1 MEIGR
6 VINDRYRLER
16 LIKQGQICVVYQGKD
31 KVLQRTVAI
40 KAVPAQHAPAYRA
53 AIRKTC
59 HFSHPN
65 IIGLYD
71 LVAESEMLYIVQE
84 YVEGVDFAASH
95 DKSGSYILSAYEV
108 ADIGCQLCQAL
119 LYASSSPHPVCHGD
133 LTPTAVLRD
142 RQGMVRVNNF
152 ALPGDRDYFENWSV
166 VGGEGVVASDADLP
180 CGPHD
185 KLGSHDK
192 SESYNAGR
200 HADDTRAVGLLLYQL
215 LAGRPSDAM
224 KKKLPHPADAG
235 LKRAPL
241 GFAEAPTDGQLNFPR
256 STPAELCETI
266 ARAVIRSHPHHINTI
281 EALDSALR
289 AVADA
294 LKAGIPG
301 RDESRPYSTA
311 QSVEG
316 HQPRRPS
323 PIGQVGQA
331 EVEDARGTGKLV
343 SALPVRETADTGLGI
358 AAYRADSPGPESS
371 FAFAPD
377 APTTVADAPF
387 KLAAARQA
395 AYNEFPTINRGATT
409 QTRRSPILLLLLLGL
424 VVFALFFVVGYFTGH
439 LLFFH

>member
-16 LIKQGQICVVYQGKD
+16 LIKQGRICVVYQGKD

-53 AIRKTC
+53 AIRVTC

-71 LVAESEMLYIVQE
+71 LVAESETLYIVQE
-84 YVEGVDFAASH
+84 YVEGVEFAA
-95 DKSGSYILSAYEV
+95 LLQVSAHEV
-108 ADIGCQLCQAL
+108 ADFGCQLCQAL
-119 LYASSSPHPVCHGD
+119 LYANSSPHPVCHGD

-166 VGGEGVVASDADLP
+166 VGSEGVVVSDADLP
-180 CGPHD
+180 FGPHD
-185 KLGSHDK
+185 KSGEICLGGRFGS
-192 SESYNAGR
+192 AGR

-224 KKKLPHPADAG
+224 KVEPPA
-235 LKRAPL
+235 
-241 GFAEAPTDGQLNFPR
+241 DGQLHFPR
-256 STPAELCETI
+256 NTPAELCETI

-294 LKAGIPG
+294 LEPPMPI
-301 RDESRPYSTA
+301 RVSTTA
-311 QSVEG
+311 QPVEV
-316 HQPRRPS
+316 HHSRWPS
-323 PIGQVGQA
+323 PIGQARHA
-331 EVEDARGTGKLV
+331 EVEDPRGTGKLV
-343 SALPVRETADTGLGI
+343 TALPARETGNTGLRI
-358 AAYRADSPGPESS
+358 AAYRADGPGPVDS
-371 FAFAPD
+371 FAFASD
-377 APTTVADAPF
+377 A
-387 KLAAARQA
+387 
-395 AYNEFPTINRGATT
+395 
-409 QTRRSPILLLLLLGL
+409 
-424 VVFALFFVVGYFTGH
+424 
-439 LLFFH
+439 

>member
-1 MEIGR
+1 VEIGR

-16 LIKQGQICVVYQGKD
+16 LIKQGRICIVYQGKD

-84 YVEGVDFAASH
+84 YVEGVEFAA
-95 DKSGSYILSAYEV
+95 LLQVSAYEV
-108 ADIGCQLCQAL
+108 ADFGCQLCQAL

-180 CGPHD
+180 SGPHD

-192 SESYNAGR
+192 SGSYNAGH

-224 KKKLPHPADAG
+224 KVEPPA
-235 LKRAPL
+235 
-241 GFAEAPTDGQLNFPR
+241 DGQLHFPR
-256 STPAELCETI
+256 STPAKLCEMI

-289 AVADA
+289 AVADT
-294 LKAGIPG
+294 LEPPMPI
-301 RDESRPYSTA
+301 RVSSTA
-311 QSVEG
+311 QPVEV
-316 HQPRRPS
+316 HQSRQSS
-323 PIGQVGQA
+323 PIGQARQA
-331 EVEDARGTGKLV
+331 EVEDPRGTGKLV
-343 SALPVRETADTGLGI
+343 TALPVRETGNTGLRI
-358 AAYRADSPGPESS
+358 AAYRADGPVNS
-371 FAFAPD
+371 FASD
-377 APTTVADAPF
+377 APTTIADVSF
-387 KLAAARQA
+387 KLAAQQA
-395 AYNEFPTINRGATT
+395 AYQELET
-409 QTRRSPILLLLLLGL
+409 QTRRSPILVLLLLGL

>member
-16 LIKQGQICVVYQGKD
+16 LIKQGRICVVYQGKD

-53 AIRKTC
+53 AIRMTC

-65 IIGLYD
+65 IIGLFD
-71 LVAESEMLYIVQE
+71 LVAESETLYIIQE
-84 YVEGVDFAASH
+84 YVEGVEFAA
-95 DKSGSYILSAYEV
+95 LLQVSAYEV
-108 ADIGCQLCQAL
+108 ADFGCQLCQAL

-152 ALPGDRDYFENWSV
+152 ALPGDHDYFENWSV
-166 VGGEGVVASDADLP
+166 VGSEGVVVSDADLP
-180 CGPHD
+180 RGPHE
-185 KLGSHDK
+185 GSK
-192 SESYNAGR
+192 RAPLRSAEGVYSAGR

-224 KKKLPHPADAG
+224 KVEPPA
-235 LKRAPL
+235 
-241 GFAEAPTDGQLNFPR
+241 DGQLHFPR
-256 STPAELCETI
+256 STPAALCETI

-294 LKAGIPG
+294 LKPPMPARVSSTPQPV
-301 RDESRPYSTA
+301 EVHHSR
-311 QSVEG
+311 Q
-316 HQPRRPS
+316 PS
-323 PIGQVGQA
+323 PIGQARQA
-331 EVEDARGTGKLV
+331 EVEDPRGTGKLV
-343 SALPVRETADTGLGI
+343 TALPVRETGNTGFRI
-358 AAYRADSPGPESS
+358 AAYRADGPGPENS
-371 FAFAPD
+371 FAFASD
-377 APTTVADAPF
+377 APTTVADVPF

-395 AYNEFPTINRGATT
+395 AYQGLET

>member
-1 MEIGR
+1 VEIGR

-53 AIRKTC
+53 AIRMTC

-71 LVAESEMLYIVQE
+71 LVTESETLYIVQE
-84 YVEGVDFAASH
+84 YVEGVEFAA
-95 DKSGSYILSAYEV
+95 LLQVSAYEV
-108 ADIGCQLCQAL
+108 ADSGCQLCQAL

-166 VGGEGVVASDADLP
+166 VGGAGGVVSDADLP
-180 CGPHD
+180 RGPHD
-185 KLGSHDK
+185 KSVLHDK
-192 SESYNAGR
+192 SGGYGAGR

-215 LAGRPSDAM
+215 LAGRPSNAM
-224 KKKLPHPADAG
+224 KVEPAA
-235 LKRAPL
+235 
-241 GFAEAPTDGQLNFPR
+241 DGQLHFPR
-256 STPAELCETI
+256 GTPAELCETI

-281 EALDSALR
+281 EALESALR

-294 LKAGIPG
+294 LNTGIPG

-311 QSVEG
+311 QSVEV
-316 HQPRRPS
+316 HQSRRPS
-323 PIGQVGQA
+323 PVGQL

-343 SALPVRETADTGLGI
+343 SALPVRETANTGLRI
-358 AAYRADSPGPESS
+358 AAYRADSPGPVDP
-371 FAFAPD
+371 FAFASD
-377 APTTVADAPF
+377 APTTVADAQF

-395 AYNEFPTINRGATT
+395 VYNEFPTINRGTTDT
-409 QTRRSPILLLLLLGL
+409 QTRRSPILVLLLLGL
-424 VVFALFFVVGYFTGH
+424 VAFALFFVVGYFTGH

>member
-16 LIKQGQICVVYQGKD
+16 LIKQGRICVVYQGKD

-40 KAVPAQHAPAYRA
+40 KAVPAHHAPAYRT
-53 AIRKTC
+53 AIRVTC
-59 HFSHPN
+59 HFSHPH

-71 LVAESEMLYIVQE
+71 LVAESETLYIIQE
-84 YVEGVDFAASH
+84 YVEGVEFAA
-95 DKSGSYILSAYEV
+95 LLQVSAYEV
-108 ADIGCQLCQAL
+108 ADFGCQLCQAL
-119 LYASSSPHPVCHGD
+119 LYANSSPHPVCHGD

-166 VGGEGVVASDADLP
+166 VGSEGVVVSDADLP
-180 CGPHD
+180 CGQ
-185 KLGSHDK
+185 LS
-192 SESYNAGR
+192 AGR

-224 KKKLPHPADAG
+224 KVEPPA
-235 LKRAPL
+235 
-241 GFAEAPTDGQLNFPR
+241 DGQLHFPR

-281 EALDSALR
+281 EALDSALK

-294 LKAGIPG
+294 LEPPMPIQV
-301 RDESRPYSTA
+301 SSTA
-311 QSVEG
+311 QPVEV
-316 HQPRRPS
+316 HHSRWPS
-323 PIGQVGQA
+323 PIRQARQA
-331 EVEDARGTGKLV
+331 EVEDPRGTGKLV
-343 SALPVRETADTGLGI
+343 SALPARESGNTGLRI
-358 AAYRADSPGPESS
+358 AAYQADGPGPDPVNS
-371 FAFAPD
+371 FAFASD
-377 APTTVADAPF
+377 APTAFADASF
-387 KLAAARQA
+387 KLAATRQA
-395 AYNEFPTINRGATT
+395 AYQGLET
-409 QTRRSPILLLLLLGL
+409 QTRRSPILVLLLLGL